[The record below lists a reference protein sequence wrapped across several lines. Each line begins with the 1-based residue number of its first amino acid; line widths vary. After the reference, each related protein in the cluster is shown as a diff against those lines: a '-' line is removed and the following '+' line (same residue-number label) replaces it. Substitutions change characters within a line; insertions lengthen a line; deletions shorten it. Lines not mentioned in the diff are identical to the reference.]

1 MTAGPKLR
9 EDLVLVEQTYRG
21 EQSFIV
27 KDPESR
33 KYFRFRP
40 LEIRVMQALDGQH
53 TPEAAADLLR
63 ANGIP
68 VSAAAVE
75 KPAPG
80 FGSRAR
86 ISASMSTRSSSSTP
100 HSRFRA

>member
-1 MTAGPKLR
+1 MSSGPKLR

-40 LEIRVMQALDGQH
+40 LEIRVMQSSG
-53 TPEAAADLLR
+53 R
-63 ANGIP
+63 
-68 VSAAAVE
+68 
-75 KPAPG
+75 PAHAGEPRRTCSG
-80 FGSRAR
+80 PMASRCR
-86 ISASMSTRSSSSTP
+86 PPPWRSSPPS
-100 HSRFRA
+100 

>member
-40 LEIRVMQALDGQH
+40 LEIRVIER
-53 TPEAAADLLR
+53 EASYTKAA
-63 ANGIP
+63 
-68 VSAAAVE
+68 
-75 KPAPG
+75 
-80 FGSRAR
+80 
-86 ISASMSTRSSSSTP
+86 
-100 HSRFRA
+100 

>member
-1 MTAGPKLR
+1 MTSGPKLR
-9 EDLVLVEQTYRG
+9 DDLVLVEQTYRG

-40 LEIRVMQALDGQH
+40 LEIKVMQALDGQH
-53 TPEAAADLLR
+53 TPAAAADLLR

-68 VSAAAVE
+68 VSAAAV
-75 KPAPG
+75 
-80 FGSRAR
+80 
-86 ISASMSTRSSSSTP
+86 
-100 HSRFRA
+100 